1 MIERKI
7 TVSGIAELTTE
18 KTMFIVQKAV
28 SFKSDIK
35 LLHDGRTI
43 NAKSLLGMLVI
54 GIKRGSEVTIIADG
68 TDEESAVEALSIML

>member
-7 TVSGIAELTTE
+7 TVTGIAELTTE
-18 KTMFIVQKAV
+18 KTMFFVQKAV

-35 LLHDGRTI
+35 LLHDGKTI

-68 TDEESAVEALSIML
+68 TDEESAVEALSIIL

>member
-7 TVSGIAELTTE
+7 TVTGIAELTTE
-18 KTMFIVQKAV
+18 KTMFFVQKAV
-28 SFKSDIK
+28 SFKSNIK
-35 LLHDGRTI
+35 LLHDGKTI